1 MCACVMEHF
10 HNVVDIFLKDNNFP
24 LPLINSFRFLI
35 YRKMDKQTIACVK
48 LLFRHF
54 RCGRKKVIEIERNQR
69 WDSKDVGKEICDFIY
84 VIKRKS
90 KYRNVGLLARYF
102 GTKGCLVPKLDA
114 A

>member
-35 YRKMDKQTIACVK
+35 HRKMDKQTIACVK
-48 LLFRHF
+48 FAAIF
-54 RCGRKKVIEIERNQR
+54 DGGRKKVIEIERNQR
-69 WDSKDVGKEICDFIY
+69 WDSKDVGKEICDFIC
-84 VIKRKS
+84 VVGRKS

-102 GTKGCLVPKLDA
+102 GSKGCLVPKLDA